1 MAHSNPCG
9 VRPRNANH
17 STLIPAPTSIP
28 EAVAQLRT
36 AWFFLSH
43 FERAKAVRD
52 IVRAGL
58 SRRFLAKSL
67 HTSEGSIRNLLAV
80 LEADPADQEAF
91 RRNEIGL
98 NEVLRR
104 GRGLP
109 PRDHVRRA
117 EISSVPEPTPDSPAP
132 EYPQEREPF
141 DLTETI
147 VGWFA
152 ANPARSSSARMILE
166 ETLRMLNRA
175 ARAGN
180 LPLDRPPAGMA
191 IAEVIRRCQPGPRGY
206 DLDIAFYA
214 DWAFNWVTRLAND
227 ANHGREALNQA
238 LARVKAGSNRP
249 ELW

>member
-9 VRPRNANH
+9 VQPRNANH
-17 STLIPAPTSIP
+17 STLTPAPTSIQ
-28 EAVAQLRT
+28 EAVAQLKA
-36 AWFFLSH
+36 AWFFFSG
-43 FERAKAVRD
+43 FERAQAVRE

-67 HTSEGSIRNLLAV
+67 HTSEGTIRNLLAV
-80 LEADPADQEAF
+80 LEADPVDQEAF

-109 PRDHVRRA
+109 PQDHVRRSEA
-117 EISSVPEPTPDSPAP
+117 TAAPEPKAGAPAL

-147 VGWFA
+147 VGWLA
-152 ANPARSSSARMILE
+152 ANPARACSARLVLE
-166 ETLRMLNRA
+166 ETLRILNRA

-180 LPLDRPPAGMA
+180 LPHDRPPTGMP
-191 IAEVIRRCQPGPRGY
+191 IAEVIRRCQPGPSRY
-206 DLDIAFYA
+206 DFYIAFYA
-214 DWAFNWVTRLAND
+214 DWAFNWVVRLAND
-227 ANHGREALNQA
+227 ETHGREALSQA
-238 LARVKAGSNRP
+238 LARVNAGGHSR
-249 ELW
+249 